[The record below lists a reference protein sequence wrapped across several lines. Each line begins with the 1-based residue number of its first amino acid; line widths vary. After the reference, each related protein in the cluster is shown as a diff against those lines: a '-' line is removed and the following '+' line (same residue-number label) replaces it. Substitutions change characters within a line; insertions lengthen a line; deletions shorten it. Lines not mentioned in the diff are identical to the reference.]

1 MFVNKDNQDWNNAH
15 IKTNFISVLLNGQS
29 AF

>member
-1 MFVNKDNQDWNNAH
+1 MFVNKDNKDWNNAH